1 MRQSKHCLPTDCF
14 INQIML
20 TLTCLPQVSLK
31 CRAAEVS
38 QWVFQSYEAVL
49 KNWTNKP
56 VHPPSRSPCRLPS
69 LSLILSCLTHEPHHS
84 LTQCREPLPAAFGR
98 DTAVLMLPNHF
109 IRMVNG
115 SIGPSFLACFLPFF
129 PSNAAERCGSLSW
142 LPLSCPH
149 LCSHHMLQFQEI
161 IPHPLFS
168 PVRAIL
174 KQSLFVSWGGGQ
186 TAVNVSLHEAPLSFS
201 SPAFFL
207 SLSLAHIYIY
217 WSLFLAPVISRWIIT
232 FTIFI

>member
-1 MRQSKHCLPTDCF
+1 
-14 INQIML
+14 
-20 TLTCLPQVSLK
+20 
-31 CRAAEVS
+31 
-38 QWVFQSYEAVL
+38 
-49 KNWTNKP
+49 
-56 VHPPSRSPCRLPS
+56 
-69 LSLILSCLTHEPHHS
+69 
-84 LTQCREPLPAAFGR
+84 
-98 DTAVLMLPNHF
+98 MLPNHF

-149 LCSHHMLQFQEI
+149 LCSHHMLRFQEI

-174 KQSLFVSWGGGQ
+174 KQSLFVFRGGGQ

-207 SLSLAHIYIY
+207 SLSLSRSYIYILESIFSTCDQQVNHHFHHIY
-217 WSLFLAPVISRWIIT
+217 LGVNFN
-232 FTIFI
+232 